1 MVIIWVF
8 RCISIVTTYDYVDSL
23 RGCLFPVNRTPT
35 ECGNIW
41 EYEEN
46 LLAAAQELA
55 DEKLSLSNTMS
66 KLKYQLEYEKKR
78 DIVFVLYNLV
88 QKYASST
95 EKQRDNIAITDS
107 LNIGKSKHGRD
118 HVKFI
123 RAPTMADPI
132 SDASRAVYI
141 VHHHL

>member
-1 MVIIWVF
+1 VF

-23 RGCLFPVNRTPT
+23 RAT
-35 ECGNIW
+35 
-41 EYEEN
+41 
-46 LLAAAQELA
+46 QELA

-78 DIVFVLYNLV
+78 DILYNLV

-107 LNIGKSKHGRD
+107 LSNLRRIPLSLYCSSPFIKFSRMIHVIYVSDLHSYEMQHKKIGSKIMMGLC
-118 HVKFI
+118 VVMN
-123 RAPTMADPI
+123 PYM
-132 SDASRAVYI
+132 
-141 VHHHL
+141 